1 MLNGFSLSIL
11 IISIIS
17 SLGGIL
23 LHLYSFAIDY
33 PLDVLS
39 DAVNQRNWSGI
50 LSCIEIGVGSGVLL
64 IASSTAAP
72 YVVTFLKK
80 KQRGP
85 LKFATAYVSLFALT
99 SIIITM
105 YRVGE
110 TGILSDVVEMFGD
123 GVCSRTTAGACQTVL
138 YRTEYNITEKEDC
151 KINAYS
157 VSSINWNKADYP
169 LIDWSDKEMYDVKN
183 RNKTYMAY
191 FKARTDSDDPLD
203 ITTADEMY
211 LYHDCYYWGCDEIC
225 NDRYTINRIMVYASG
240 IQSILNIA
248 LIILFA
254 CQIGRDEPEYSSVKP
269 GPDPEPDPEP
279 DLSDIVI
286 ADQGSSS
293 DNNGTDSSL
302 KSWNFNLRM

>member
-50 LSCIEIGVGSGVLL
+50 LSCIEIGVGSGVFL

-85 LKFATAYVSLFALT
+85 LKFATAYVSLFALI
-99 SIIITM
+99 SIVITM
-105 YRVGE
+105 YRVAE
-110 TGILSDVVEMFGD
+110 TGILSGVVDMFSD

-138 YRTEYNITEKEDC
+138 YRSEYNITEKVDC

-183 RNKTYMAY
+183 RNTTYMAY

-203 ITTADEMY
+203 ITNADEMY

-225 NDRYTINRIMVYASG
+225 NDRYTLNRIMVYASG
-240 IQSILNIA
+240 IQSVLNIA

-254 CQIGRDEPEYSSVKP
+254 CQIGRDEPAYSAVD
-269 GPDPEPDPEP
+269 PDP

-293 DNNGTDSSL
+293 DSNGTDSSL